1 MIPELD
7 EIGAIDVDFTPP
19 KPRANKKRIQPRAVS
34 INTTTGESEE
44 VNDTQPL
51 IVTPTPVNPESDTK
65 IVSGPYK
72 EHKRFEEH
80 DSFYVQGEGWISRN
94 EDEIAD
100 AKESI
105 AN

>member
-19 KPRANKKRIQPRAVS
+19 KPRANKKRIQPHAVS
-34 INTTTGESEE
+34 INTSIGESDEM
-44 VNDTQPL
+44 NDTQPI
-51 IVTPTPVNPESDTK
+51 IVTPVNPESDTK
-65 IVSGPYK
+65 IVAGPYK
-72 EHKRFEEH
+72 EHKRYEEH